1 MGKKFQNN
9 LDFYSIMLNTV
20 SIKGRYKEV
29 KELKRDLSE
38 KLNLWAHTKKTKPII
53 LRGPRQVG
61 KSWLAQKVGEKFQ
74 NFVEINFE
82 MQPEIKV
89 FFENSLTPQKILKDI
104 SNYLQVKISS
114 NNTLLFFDEIQ
125 QSPKTI
131 TALRYF
137 YEKIPDLHVLAA
149 GSLLEF
155 ELRNISIP
163 VGRVSFYYV
172 YPLTFSEYLTAL
184 GNHNLR
190 EMIKENNFS
199 ELREPFH
206 EKLLQEVRNYT
217 IIGGM
222 PEVVDD
228 YSRNFNLQNS
238 INIQSD
244 ILQTYITDFH
254 KYAKKSQLKYLS
266 KLFTTIP
273 HQSGQKFK
281 YSNVDKNIKSTV
293 LGEALDLLEMAGIIY
308 KVCHSSANG
317 IPLGA
322 QSNLSK
328 FKVIFFDIG
337 LTQRILNL
345 DYNQFLLSNDIFLIH
360 NGIIAELMAGLELIG
375 YSNPR
380 EKSSIFYWHREKRAS
395 SAEIDYVIPVN
406 NKIIPVEVKSSA
418 TGSMKSLKIFMDS
431 KKSQFGVK
439 ISTHPYSFH
448 NNVLSIPFYGIE
460 HFVNAEINPEKL
472 FD

>member
-1 MGKKFQNN
+1 M
-9 LDFYSIMLNTV
+9 
-20 SIKGRYKEV
+20 
-29 KELKRDLSE
+29 KRDLSE
-38 KLNLWAHTKKTKPII
+38 KLNLWADTKNSKPLI

-61 KSWLAQKVGEKFQ
+61 KSWLAQNLGEKFQ

-82 MQPEIKV
+82 MQPEIKI
-89 FFENSLTPQKILKDI
+89 FFENNLNPAEIILNI
-104 SNYLQVKISS
+104 SNYLQVEISPG
-114 NNTLLFFDEIQ
+114 NTLLFLDEIQ
-125 QSPKTI
+125 QAPRAI

-137 YEKIPDLHVLAA
+137 YEKMPELHVIAA

-172 YPLTFSEYLTAL
+172 YPLSFSEYLTAL
-184 GNHNLR
+184 GNNHLR
-190 EMIKENNFS
+190 AMIKNNNFS
-199 ELREPFH
+199 KLGEPFH

-222 PEVVDD
+222 PEVVNE
-228 YSRNFNLQNS
+228 YSKSFNLQNCM
-238 INIQSD
+238 NIQSD

-273 HQSGQKFK
+273 NQSGQKFK

-293 LGEALDLLEMAGIIY
+293 LNQALDLLEMAGIIY
-308 KVCHSSANG
+308 KVYHSNSNG

-322 QSNLSK
+322 ETNLSK
-328 FKVIFFDIG
+328 FKVMFFDIG

-345 DYNQFLLSNDIFLIH
+345 DYNQFLLSSDIFLIH
-360 NGIIAELMAGLELIG
+360 NGAIAELMVGLELIG
-375 YSNPR
+375 YTNPR
-380 EKSSIFYWHREKRAS
+380 EKSAIFYWHREKRS
-395 SAEIDYVIPVN
+395 SNAEIDYVIAVN
-406 NKIIPVEVKSSA
+406 NIIIPIEVKSAA

-431 KKSQFGVK
+431 KCSEFGVK
-439 ISTHPYSFH
+439 ISTASYSFH
-448 NNVLSIPFYGIE
+448 NSVLSIPFYGIE
-460 HFVNAEINPEKL
+460 HFLRAGYDPGQ
-472 FD
+472 

>member
-1 MGKKFQNN
+1 M
-9 LDFYSIMLNTV
+9 
-20 SIKGRYKEV
+20 
-29 KELKRDLSE
+29 KRDLSE
-38 KLNLWAHTKKTKPII
+38 KLNLWAYKKHTKPVI

-61 KSWLAQKVGEKFQ
+61 KSWLAQKLGEKFQ

-89 FFENSLTPQKILKDI
+89 FFENSLDPAKIVTDI
-104 SNYLQVKISS
+104 TNYLQVEISLH
-114 NNTLLFFDEIQ
+114 NTLLFFDEIQ
-125 QSPKTI
+125 QAPKAI

-137 YEKIPDLHVLAA
+137 YEKMPELHVIAA

-163 VGRVSFYYV
+163 VGRISFYYV

-190 EMIKENNFS
+190 EMIKDNNFS
-199 ELREPFH
+199 ELSDPFH
-206 EKLLQEVRNYT
+206 KKLLQEVRNYT
-217 IIGGM
+217 ILGGM
-222 PEVVDD
+222 PEVVDE
-228 YSRNFNLQNS
+228 YSKNFNLQNS

-266 KLFTTIP
+266 KLFTAIP
-273 HQSGQKFK
+273 HQAGQKFK

-308 KVCHSSANG
+308 KVYHSSANG

-322 QSNLSK
+322 QTNLSK

-345 DYNQFLLSNDIFLIH
+345 DYNKFLLSSDIFLIH
-360 NGIIAELMAGLELIG
+360 NGTIAELMIGLELIG

-380 EKSSIFYWHREKRAS
+380 AKSSIFYWHREKRS
-395 SAEIDYVIPVN
+395 SNAEIDYLIPVN
-406 NKIIPVEVKSSA
+406 NKIIPAEVKSSA

-431 KKSQFGVK
+431 RQSQFGVK

-448 NNVLSIPFYGIE
+448 NKVLSIPFYGIE
-460 HFVNAEINPEKL
+460 HFIKTGYDP
-472 FD
+472 DQ